1 MISNNEDSIQIINKL
16 NDIQNIVQNSNSTN
30 VNSTIKV
37 IDHVFDKLGNTLP
50 EPTFMKESTQFAL
63 KATGGVAGC
72 IILIG
77 LILGI
82 VAYVS
87 ARNTKPQ
94 KKTVEY
100 DEDGNK
106 KSESTQTHGEEDLC
120 KKIYKNGKVSK
131 IECMVTKGKYNA
143 WKGIIVITII
153 AALSMF
159 LPLFKTIRS
168 WHYARRLRFSNP
180 IHKTFIEYF
189 HRLFNME

>member
-1 MISNNEDSIQIINKL
+1 NM
-16 NDIQNIVQNSNSTN
+16 VQNSSGSN
-30 VNSTIKV
+30 VNGTIKV

-63 KATGGVAGC
+63 KATGGVAGF
-72 IILIG
+72 IILVGI
-77 LILGI
+77 ILGI
-82 VAYVS
+82 VAYIS

-106 KSESTQTHGEEDLC
+106 TSESTQTHGEDDVC

-131 IECMVTKGKYNA
+131 IECMITKGKFNA
-143 WKGIIVITII
+143 WKGIIVISII

-168 WHYARRLRFSNP
+168 WHYAKRLRFSNP
-180 IHKTFIEYF
+180 IHKTLIEYI